1 MKKHKIISI
10 IIAVILVVT
19 VIFVANGG
27 VDGANNS
34 DTIKIGFIG
43 ALSGADPSYGEAMKG
58 GVEIAVEEINAEGGI
73 GGKKVEVIYEDGK
86 CIDSKSAL
94 SAFQKLNDIDHVKAI
109 IGGGCSN
116 EVSSISKLVD
126 ENRIFLISSGASSP
140 DISGSS
146 RYIFRNSSND
156 TEMSRQL
163 ANQINKDGFRDIA
176 IISDNSD
183 FSSGFRKSFINEF
196 DKIGGVVSG
205 DIIVQANQSDYRSD
219 IAKLKA
225 SNPKA
230 IFINPAVPKTAGI
243 IVKQIQEAGLTSKI
257 YLTYMATPAFFNIAG
272 DSADGAT
279 VIDLPK
285 ISGNLANNILT
296 KFEAKYGHKTV
307 YEYNTVAAYDA
318 MMVIKESIS
327 KVGYDSDKLSNY
339 VSTHSFS
346 GGLGNFSFNNQG
358 DVSGMKYTFQIIKG
372 HELMEIK

>member
-10 IIAVILVVT
+10 FIAVILIVVWIS
-19 VIFVANGG
+19 VGMSGSN
-27 VDGANNS
+27 DSN
-34 DTIKIGFIG
+34 TIKIGFIG

-58 GVEIAVEEINAEGGI
+58 GVEIAVEEINTQGGI
-73 GGKKVEVIYEDGK
+73 DGKKAEVIYEDGK
-86 CIDSKSAL
+86 CIDSKGAI

-116 EVSSISKLVD
+116 EVSSITKLINDNKV
-126 ENRIFLISSGASSP
+126 FLISSGASSP
-140 DISGSS
+140 NISGSS
-146 RYIFRNSSND
+146 KYIFRNSSND

-163 ANQINKDGFRDIA
+163 SIKIVEDGFKDIA

-183 FSSGFRKSFINEF
+183 FSSGFRKSFVNEF
-196 DKIGGVVSG
+196 GKVGGVMNV
-205 DIIVQANQSDYRSD
+205 DIIVQAGQSDYRSD
-219 IAKLKA
+219 ITKLKA

-243 IVKQIQEAGLTSKI
+243 IVKQMREAGLTSKI

-285 ISGNLANNILT
+285 VSGDLSQDILT
-296 KFEAKYGHKTV
+296 KFETKYGHKTV

-318 MMVIKESIS
+318 MMVVRESIS
-327 KVGYDSDKLSNY
+327 KVGYNSDKIVNYLSSQN
-339 VSTHSFS
+339 FS

-372 HELMEIK
+372 HELVEIK